1 MPQTKRLIVT
11 ASTKVIQP
19 NTACMRARGREIG
32 REGGRGREGEGGR
45 EREGVCMWLQESK
58 VEGKGSV
65 FCIVCVCV
73 CACVCVQFLPRFL
86 SISGCEV
93 LCTELA

>member
-1 MPQTKRLIVT
+1 MHESKREGD
-11 ASTKVIQP
+11 
-19 NTACMRARGREIG
+19 REGGRERGKEGG
-32 REGGRGREGEGGR
+32 REGGREG
-45 EREGVCMWLQESK
+45 EGVCMWLQESK

-65 FCIVCVCV
+65 FCIVCVCACV
-73 CACVCVQFLPRFL
+73 CVCVQFLPRFL